1 MPTSSKTQISSW
13 LTCSSIC
20 LCSFTNAL
28 QWQVIFNLLP
38 YVVSEFSSHS
48 LIPTIA
54 IVSNILSGVLKLPV
68 AKIIDSW
75 GRPQGFASTT
85 LLAALGLL
93 LMSLCQNVQTYA
105 AAHVGVAKYHPEVY
119 YAY

>member
-1 MPTSSKTQISSW
+1 M
-13 LTCSSIC
+13 
-20 LCSFTNAL
+20 
-28 QWQVIFNLLP
+28 P

-93 LMSLCQNVQTYA
+93 LMSLCRDVETYA
-105 AAHVGVAKYHPEVY
+105 AAQVCAIRTFSLKPMSPNADRCFIGYLFGGD
-119 YAY
+119 